1 MERVLQKRD
10 LNHRN
15 SPVRNA
21 FLTDV
26 LSGLTAHPKYLLS
39 KYFYDKTGDELF
51 QKIMACDDYYL
62 TRSELEIFLHQR
74 SSIADAVL
82 SETDRLDVIALG
94 PGDSSKTIHLLHELV
109 SRNAMGK
116 YFPIDI
122 SKNVIENLQKK
133 FAVEFP
139 SIGFY
144 GMTGE
149 YFDQLPNV
157 LNLSENR
164 RLVFFVGATI
174 GNFRPN
180 QMLDFCK
187 QLSTQLHKGD
197 RVLIGFDLKKDPRK
211 ILAAY
216 NDSDGWTKQFNLN
229 LLTRMNNELGAD
241 FQTEFF
247 THYPT
252 YDPQTGA
259 CKSFLISEKKQ
270 QVTIDKRVI
279 SFEQGEPVYME
290 ISQKYDREQISEA
303 AAESGFLPIAS
314 FTDSNG
320 YFLDVIWEVQ

>member
-1 MERVLQKRD
+1 MEKVLQKRD
-10 LNHRN
+10 LNQRN
-15 SPVRNA
+15 STVNNS

-26 LSGLTAHPKYLLS
+26 LSGLTAQPKYLLS

-51 QKIMACDDYYL
+51 QKIMACSDYYL

-82 SETDRLDVIALG
+82 SGTDKLDVIALG

-109 SRNAMGK
+109 SRDAMGK

-122 SKNVIENLQKK
+122 SENVIENLERK

-139 SIGFY
+139 ETRFC

-149 YFDQLPNV
+149 YFDKLPDV
-157 LNLSENR
+157 LDLSENR

-174 GNFRPN
+174 GNFTPD

-187 QLSTQLHKGD
+187 QLSAQLRKGD

-216 NDSDGWTKQFNLN
+216 NDSDGWTKKFNLN

-247 THYPT
+247 VHYPI

-270 QVTIDKRVI
+270 EVTIGETVI
-279 SFEQGEPVYME
+279 SFGEGEPIYME
-290 ISQKYDREQISEA
+290 ISQKYDRLQISEA
-303 AAESGFLPIAS
+303 AAKAGFLPLAS
-314 FTDSNG
+314 FTDSKG
-320 YFLDVIWEVQ
+320 YFVDVIWEVQ